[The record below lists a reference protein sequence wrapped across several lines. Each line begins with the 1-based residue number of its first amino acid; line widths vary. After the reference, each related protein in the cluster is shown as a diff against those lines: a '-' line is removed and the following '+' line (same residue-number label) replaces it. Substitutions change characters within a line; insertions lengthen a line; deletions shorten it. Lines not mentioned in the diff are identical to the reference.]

1 MTKRETD
8 KPAETLPSHSK
19 TSEEADSFPKSPLM
33 IVGVGASAGGFEAF
47 KELLEALPTP
57 TGMAFVFVQH
67 LDPSHESM
75 LAALL
80 GRSTRMQVVQAD
92 DGMRVEA
99 DHVYV
104 SPPNTNLA
112 ILNGVLTLQAIDMP
126 VERHKTIDFFFR
138 SLAGDQGHKA
148 VGVLLSG
155 TASDGILGLNA
166 IRAEGGITLVQDEHS
181 AKFDSMPRSAIL
193 AGVADLV
200 LPPAEIARELVRLR
214 HHFPRL
220 IRPLAIPEEP
230 RLPEEKDELR
240 RVLALVWAVSHVD
253 FTAYKQSTLRRRIM
267 RRMVLQKIDRLSR
280 YVKYLEDNT
289 AEVKALYQDL
299 VINVTS
305 FFRDPDVFD
314 ALKVD
319 VFPQILANKSPG
331 SPLRIWIPG
340 CSTGEEVY
348 SLAICILES
357 LGDKASSVP
366 IQLFGTDISE
376 LAVDKARAG
385 IYPEN
390 IEADV
395 SPERL
400 RRFFIKGE
408 AGYQVSKP
416 IRDLCIF
423 ARQNVFKDPPFS
435 NLDLISCRNVLIYF
449 GPELQKKVLPMFH
462 YALNPN
468 GYLLLGSSESIGAFA
483 DLFALAHRKHKIYQ
497 KKSVS
502 PRLILDMA
510 ARGDYG
516 LERPGLAPALREGV
530 PKGFDPQKE
539 ADRLLLDRYSPP
551 GVLVNGD
558 MNILQFRGRTGSLL
572 EPAPGGASFN
582 LLRMCREGLMIP
594 LHTAIHEA
602 GESGRTIRKED
613 VLFKGAGDDGY
624 RVTLEVDPIS
634 SPLGAMEKFFL
645 VLFLNLRPA
654 NGPESCRVLEQDEA
668 PPAPGGARPSVQES
682 VQEEEAQRLRQELQA
697 TKEYLQSVI
706 ESQEAFN
713 EELRSANEE
722 ILSSNEELQSTN
734 EELETAKEELQS
746 ANEEL
751 TTLNEE
757 LQTRNLELAKVNDD
771 LTNLLNSIDIAIV
784 MLDNELRVRRFTP
797 CAEKLFSLI
806 STDIGRPFSDINPRI
821 SVPDLAPY
829 IRDVLETLGSKEVEV
844 QDGQGHWYN
853 LRVRPYK
860 TLDNKID
867 GAVLALVDID
877 SLKRSE
883 TSLNAARQAL
893 EYAEAIIGAVR
904 EPLLV
909 LTSDLRVKTANQA
922 FYRTFQVSPEVTLDH
937 YVYAL
942 GDRQW
947 DNPELRDALEKT
959 AFLGIHLEH
968 FAVDHVFPNIGRR
981 KVALDAR
988 RLDFK
993 ASPEPLILL
1002 AIQDIAPQPD

>member
-1 MTKRETD
+1 MTIPPEEQTGENLP
-8 KPAETLPSHSK
+8 PASSPSPKQHSI
-19 TSEEADSFPKSPLM
+19 PSPPDM

-47 KELLEALPTP
+47 KDLLEALPVP
-57 TGMAFVFVQH
+57 SGLAFVFIQH
-67 LDPSHESM
+67 LEPSHQSM
-75 LAALL
+75 LPALL
-80 GRSTRMQVVQAD
+80 GRVTRMKV
-92 DGMRVEA
+92 VEA
-99 DHVYV
+99 TDGVALEGDHVYV
-104 SPPNTNLA
+104 APPNANLV
-112 ILNGVLTLQAIDMP
+112 IMNGVLTLQSIEQAAS
-126 VERHKTIDFFFR
+126 RHKTIDFFFR
-138 SLAGDQGHKA
+138 SLANDQGNRA
-148 VGVLLSG
+148 VGVVLSG
-155 TASDGILGLNA
+155 TASDGVLGLKA
-166 IRAEGGITLVQDEHS
+166 IKAEGGITLVQDERT
-181 AKFDSMPRSAIL
+181 AKFDSMPRNAIM
-193 AGVADLV
+193 AGVADLI
-200 LPPAEIARELVRLR
+200 LAPTNIARELVKLKT
-214 HHFPRL
+214 HYPRL
-220 IRPLAIPEEP
+220 LPPATLPEEP
-230 RLPEEKDELR
+230 QPPGEKDDLR

-253 FTAYKQSTLRRRIM
+253 FSAYKQSTLRRRIL
-267 RRMVLQKIDRLSR
+267 RRMVLHKLDKLRH
-280 YVKYLEDNT
+280 YVKFLEQNP

-305 FFRDPDVFD
+305 FFRDPEVFE
-314 ALKVD
+314 ALKEEI
-319 VFPQILANKSPG
+319 FPSILAGKSPDT
-331 SPLRIWIPG
+331 PLRVWIPG

-348 SLAICILES
+348 SLAIAILEA
-357 LGDKASSVP
+357 LGDKSASVP

-376 LAVDKARAG
+376 MAVDKARAG

-468 GYLLLGSSESIGAFA
+468 GFLLLGNSESIGAFA
-483 DLFALAHRKHKIYQ
+483 DLFALAHKRHKIYS

-502 PRLILDMA
+502 PRLILDL

-516 LERPGLAPALREGV
+516 LERQGVIATLPDGL
-530 PKGFDPQKE
+530 PKSFDPQKE

-551 GVLVNGD
+551 GVLVNSD
-558 MNILQFRGRTGSLL
+558 MNILQFRGRTGYFL

-582 LLRMCREGLMIP
+582 LLRMAREGLMIP

-602 GESGRTIRKED
+602 TESGRAVRKDD
-613 VLFKGAGDDGY
+613 VLFKGNGDGY
-624 RVTLEVDPIS
+624 RVTLEVIPIAAGPHMS
-634 SPLGAMEKFFL
+634 VEKFFL
-645 VLFLNLRPA
+645 VLFQDLRSADELTIRAETAVELAPA
-654 NGPESCRVLEQDEA
+654 RSSSEADREDEFD
-668 PPAPGGARPSVQES
+668 
-682 VQEEEAQRLRQELQA
+682 RLRQELTA

-757 LQTRNLELAKVNDD
+757 LQTRNEELARVNDD
-771 LTNLLNSIDIAIV
+771 LTNLLNSTNIAIV

-797 CAEKLFSLI
+797 SAEKLFSLI
-806 STDIGRPFSDINPRI
+806 PTDIGRPFSDINPRI
-821 SVPDLAPY
+821 SVPDLVPF
-829 IRDVLETLGSKEVEV
+829 IRDVLDTLGTKEVEV
-844 QDGQGHWYN
+844 QDTNGRWYN

-860 TLDNKID
+860 TQDNKID
-867 GAVLALVDID
+867 GAVLAVVDI
-877 SLKRSE
+877 
-883 TSLNAARQAL
+883 NALMQGQVNLDDTRKAL
-893 EYAEAIIGAVR
+893 EFAEAIIDTVR

-909 LTSDLRVKTANQA
+909 LTDDGRVRTANKSFYEA
-922 FYRTFQVSPEVTLDH
+922 FRVSPEVTQDRP
-937 YVYAL
+937 VYAL
-942 GDRQW
+942 GDGQW
-947 DNPELRDALEKT
+947 DVPALRAALRDLASQGTRFENLMIEQNY
-959 AFLGIHLEH
+959 
-968 FAVDHVFPNIGRR
+968 PNIGRR
-981 KVALDAR
+981 RMALNGR
-988 RLDFK
+988 RLDSR
-993 ASPEPLILL
+993 AGMEPLILL
-1002 AIQDIAPQPD
+1002 AIEESASAGSQS